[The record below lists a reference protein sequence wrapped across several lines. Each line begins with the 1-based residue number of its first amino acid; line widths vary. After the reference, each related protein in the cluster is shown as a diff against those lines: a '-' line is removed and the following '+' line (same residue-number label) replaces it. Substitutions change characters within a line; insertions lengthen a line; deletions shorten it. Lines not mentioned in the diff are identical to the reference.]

1 MSTEAN
7 KALVR
12 RYWDEFWNAQRA
24 VVADELFLP
33 EQAAR
38 ERRFAA
44 ALHPAFPDGRAT
56 VETMVAEGE
65 WVATRSI
72 WRATH
77 TGVWDWTA
85 FGVSMGVP
93 PTRAAVRNSGMTFD
107 RIAGGRIVEHRSSW
121 DWAGLAHQIGALT
134 LPEAASPHRP

>member
-1 MSTEAN
+1 VSTEAN
-7 KALVR
+7 KALVH

-24 VVADELFLP
+24 EVADELFLP

-56 VETMVAEGE
+56 VETMVAEGD
-65 WVATRSI
+65 WVATRYT

-85 FGVSMGVP
+85 FGVAMGVP
-93 PTRAAVRNSGMTFD
+93 ATGAAVQEGGMTFD
-107 RIAGGRIVEHRSSW
+107 RLAGGRIVEHRACW
-121 DWAGLAHQIGALT
+121 DWAGLARQIGALPRPE
-134 LPEAASPHRP
+134 LPPQRA

>member
-1 MSTEAN
+1 VSTEAN

-12 RYWDEFWNAQRA
+12 RYWDEFWNAQRPET
-24 VVADELFLP
+24 ADELFLP

-56 VETMVAEGE
+56 VETLVAEGD
-65 WVATRSI
+65 WVATRYT

-77 TGVWDWTA
+77 TGVWEWTA
-85 FGVSMGVP
+85 FGVFMGVP
-93 PTRAAVRNSGMTFD
+93 PTGAAVRESGMTFD
-107 RIAGGRIVEHRSSW
+107 RIAAGRIVEHRASW
-121 DWAGLAHQIGALT
+121 DCVGLARQIGAFP
-134 LPEAASPHRP
+134 LPEPVSAPRA